1 MTYTLVT
8 HVLLLGYKLL
18 ILNNIKTT
26 LLLSGSESLRY
37 PLVSCMAEPWF
48 YWPSE
53 ATIKCN
59 YNILKAIFKSPHGN

>member
-1 MTYTLVT
+1 
-8 HVLLLGYKLL
+8 L
-18 ILNNIKTT
+18 ILNKLKIT